1 MSRKK
6 LPYIPTLGEEI
17 ANTLSHG
24 VMACATLAALPFAA
38 VWAYAHDTEPVLAAV
53 SVSVFVISIFLMFLA
68 STLYHSMNPQS
79 RHKEVFHI
87 LDHIFIYVAIAGSYT
102 PIALSVIGGWQG
114 IVIAVVQWAMVL
126 FGIFYKSLSRRSI
139 PAVSLTI
146 YLVMGWTIVF
156 FLPLFIRHAS
166 TALLWLIALGGVLY
180 TAGPGSMPAR
190 DSATTTLCGTCS
202 STWRWPPTSPE
213 SSSSS
218 IDAPGPA
225 AGRAPP
231 SAAAPTPRGW
241 PA

>member
-68 STLYHSMNPQS
+68 STLYHSMNPQLH
-79 RHKEVFHI
+79 HKEVFHI

-180 TAGPGSMPAR
+180 TGGAWVYAR
-190 DSATTTLCGTCS
+190 KGFRYHHLVWHLLINLAV
-202 STWRWPPTSPE
+202 
-213 SSSSS
+213 
-218 IDAPGPA
+218 A
-225 AGRAPP
+225 AHFTGIVFFLY
-231 SAAAPTPRGW
+231 
-241 PA
+241 

>member
-53 SVSVFVISIFLMFLA
+53 SVSVFVISIFLMFFA

-180 TAGPGSMPAR
+180 TGGAWVYAR
-190 DSATTTLCGTCS
+190 KGFRYHHLVWHLLINLAV
-202 STWRWPPTSPE
+202 
-213 SSSSS
+213 
-218 IDAPGPA
+218 A
-225 AGRAPP
+225 AHFTGIVFFLY
-231 SAAAPTPRGW
+231 
-241 PA
+241 

>member
-79 RHKEVFHI
+79 HHKEVFHI

-180 TAGPGSMPAR
+180 TGGAWVYAR
-190 DSATTTLCGTCS
+190 KGFRYHHLVWHLLINLAV
-202 STWRWPPTSPE
+202 
-213 SSSSS
+213 
-218 IDAPGPA
+218 A
-225 AGRAPP
+225 AHFTGIVFFLY
-231 SAAAPTPRGW
+231 
-241 PA
+241 

>member
-38 VWAYAHDTEPVLAAV
+38 VWAYAHDTDPVLAAV

-87 LDHIFIYVAIAGSYT
+87 LDHIFIYVVIAGSYT

-180 TAGPGSMPAR
+180 TGGAWVYAR
-190 DSATTTLCGTCS
+190 KGFRYHHLVWHLLINLAV
-202 STWRWPPTSPE
+202 
-213 SSSSS
+213 
-218 IDAPGPA
+218 A
-225 AGRAPP
+225 AHFTGIVFFLY
-231 SAAAPTPRGW
+231 
-241 PA
+241 